1 MKYTVRLATID
12 DINKIKKNT
21 TENGKVDMR
30 VVKQS
35 EEMRCFLYED
45 EPLMILGLVDFPSDS
60 YDKSVALWG
69 LFNKNVKKHTKYLV
83 KTCKDLLFDRV
94 GYTFVCYID
103 EENNTF
109 KRFATFFGFEPSK
122 YVEEFNEKL
131 YRFYVKRN

>member
-35 EEMRCFLYED
+35 EEMRCFLYGD

>member
-1 MKYTVRLATID
+1 MKYTVRRATID

-21 TENGKVDMR
+21 TENGKVDMH

-60 YDKSVALWG
+60 YEKSVALWG

-109 KRFATFFGFEPSK
+109 KRFATFFGFKPSK